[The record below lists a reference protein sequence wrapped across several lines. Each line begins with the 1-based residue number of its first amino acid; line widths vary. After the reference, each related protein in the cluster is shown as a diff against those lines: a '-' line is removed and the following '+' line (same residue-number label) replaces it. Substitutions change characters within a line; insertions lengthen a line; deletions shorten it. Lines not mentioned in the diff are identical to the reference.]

1 MSEIITNT
9 GNSLSTSEVRLWI
22 GQPAPETW
30 HPSFTLIASVEEVLS
45 LNSPVP
51 MLVIALAPEQQDEIL
66 ADLRSQPITALS
78 LIFVI
83 EDSLLSTR
91 SSLPI

>member
-30 HPSFTLIASVEEVLS
+30 HPSFTIVESVEEVLS